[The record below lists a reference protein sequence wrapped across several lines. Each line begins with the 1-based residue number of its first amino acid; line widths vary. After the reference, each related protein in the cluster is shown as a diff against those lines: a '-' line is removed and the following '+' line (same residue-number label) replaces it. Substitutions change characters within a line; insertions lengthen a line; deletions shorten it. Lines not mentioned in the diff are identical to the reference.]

1 MPPSGIVLASCGS
14 NEANL
19 KWTALQGS
27 NTYEYALSN
36 IDVQPA
42 VGTTGSLT
50 NLKFSSLSPNTP
62 YFFYI
67 KSSCGTIW
75 NKFSFKTAASTDLPY
90 TEGFESTQENGLPDN
105 MSIQQY
111 SNNFGDI
118 FWQTTDLLP
127 SANGSKVAINSAPFA
142 DANSWLYTP
151 AVQLVANNQYNLSYN
166 SSTSGS
172 TQKLEIKFG
181 TMMGED
187 SMVNVINVNNAITN
201 TSYQPK
207 SHLFSPTKSGQYVI
221 GFKYTSSVNNDLL
234 FLDDIRLTAT
244 GVLPVTLV
252 YFKAKL
258 NNDNQVK
265 LSWQTKN
272 EVNLSHFDIQRSK
285 DGINFEPIGTTN
297 SRGGNTTTDYEYY
310 DRNPLSDVSYYRLS
324 EVDKDGK
331 TETSNTE
338 SISMK
343 SFYALNLYPN
353 PSSKEVFVKMENTDN
368 VNIRVFSLIGQEM
381 SIKQEVLSKHE
392 VRVTPIQSLIPGI
405 YMVSVASKTET
416 RVLKWVV
423 L

>member
-1 MPPSGIVLASCGS
+1 
-14 NEANL
+14 
-19 KWTALQGS
+19 
-27 NTYEYALSN
+27 
-36 IDVQPA
+36 
-42 VGTTGSLT
+42 
-50 NLKFSSLSPNTP
+50 
-62 YFFYI
+62 
-67 KSSCGTIW
+67 
-75 NKFSFKTAASTDLPY
+75 
-90 TEGFESTQENGLPDN
+90 
-105 MSIQQY
+105 
-111 SNNFGDI
+111 
-118 FWQTTDLLP
+118 
-127 SANGSKVAINSAPFA
+127 
-142 DANSWLYTP
+142 
-151 AVQLVANNQYNLSYN
+151 
-166 SSTSGS
+166 
-172 TQKLEIKFG
+172 
-181 TMMGED
+181 
-187 SMVNVINVNNAITN
+187 
-201 TSYQPK
+201 
-207 SHLFSPTKSGQYVI
+207 
-221 GFKYTSSVNNDLL
+221 
-234 FLDDIRLTAT
+234 
-244 GVLPVTLV
+244 
-252 YFKAKL
+252 
-258 NNDNQVK
+258 
-265 LSWQTKN
+265 
-272 EVNLSHFDIQRSK
+272 VNLSHFDIQRSK